1 MKNCTNHFYIVFIV
15 ANLIATITFGQVTKQ
30 EVSEH
35 LIELELVDAKYLHE
49 GSFNLETINKKD
61 FIPEVQLFDFVYD
74 THPIISKIRVASYQN
89 ELFVLPSDF
98 SLLLDK
104 TGAKLSDIQFFNL
117 LLNAVLGES
126 DMIENIY
133 QKDETFLSREFSYH
147 ATTWEEINGIRK
159 KWSLSK
165 KGDRF
170 DIIRV
175 EILEI
180 FYGTFIRR
188 NDIGTPGIGNVSY
201 INFTHVS
208 KFEKGQVRF
217 PVSIINND
225 GEKISF
231 IEQGDINDALKTE
244 NVVVVHNDNPTSEVA
259 RTVSVTLS
267 TFTPFSNVTVTIDI
281 EQSGLTHQIY
291 NEVHTVNA
299 LGSRTFNVVLDP
311 TIHTGKYTL
320 TADGLVF
327 TIVRSFFVYRTRTGA
342 LPNETDYQY
351 RIYYGSQFTDF
362 DIDEINSL
370 VTDKESVL
378 TNVYNAVINQW
389 GFPSPKSIDADNF
402 LDQYFGSFD
411 NYFARRIMNCPN
423 IEFGYFYAGLPR
435 IEYYVSN
442 SSYTDALEFMH
453 AADVHEFLHSVQYT
467 YPDIFCNWTGS
478 TQEPYY
484 SEPTPHRN
492 YIIEGQARF
501 LQTVYLNTIDP
512 DNNAEFE
519 FNSMYWQQSVNY
531 LIGFPMIGM
540 LPGLSRG
547 LGLLS
552 YDYAIFW
559 RFLYENNNPSG
570 SDAARL
576 SIITEV
582 LDEVTGTN
590 PITGAKIA
598 FDNALSN
605 IGGNYD
611 SYAEAKKD
619 FAKRIYLNDSAYG
632 LWNPCP
638 SDAFY
643 PKPDITKDGTLVNE
657 TIEETDEI
665 PFFAGIDFM
674 EFDIDDDIDAVKF
687 TFDRDPNN
695 NGHGDFYVNLLLL
708 DNTDFTGEIAF
719 DINNAIE
726 EKEFQVKDLVN
737 KVVVVILRLDTDENN
752 ANKADYQVT
761 LEPSEVES
769 VEIAICLDRSGSMQG
784 SYMTA
789 AKNASKT
796 FVDMMQFNDYLAVTS
811 FAASASVNYPFTQL
825 VDEQDKTNAKN
836 AINSIATGGW
846 TSIGSGMQ
854 KSQSELNKG
863 NTDQTQA
870 MLLLSD
876 GYENEPPYVS
886 NVIPT
891 IPGNTDI
898 YTIALGPDS
907 DQTLL
912 NNIAVQTGGFYSY
925 APGASRLNLIYNSIR
940 AKVTGQEVYA
950 SFTESL
956 DQGQT
961 QNHNVFVDGGTTFV
975 IFSLTWSGDELDIE
989 LTDPNGLV
997 IDENSS
1003 DPNVSYTFG
1012 PSYKTFSITNPESGE
1027 YVVNILN
1034 PNKAR
1039 QSTNYNFVVSGE
1051 STLNMS
1057 VTFDKSIYGLNEP
1070 IQVVADITDGTLPV
1084 TGASITAEVTVPAKA
1099 DFIPKGL
1106 ISKEEPE
1113 PDESLIKDE
1122 NGNYYDE
1129 KGELRYEKATLV
1141 LNDNGDG
1148 TYSNSFTNT
1157 NVQGSYSF
1165 DIFASGIAPLSGDF
1179 TRIDNQST
1187 NVTTNQSIVVTQPQ
1201 TGALWESGTSQTVQW
1216 STTNISGNVNIYLS
1230 TDGGSN
1236 YNIPL
1241 ALDTPD
1247 VGTLAVLVP
1256 NIPSDVCRIK
1266 VESVDNSSISG
1277 INPGNFSITAP
1288 PCTQAV
1294 DISENWSL
1302 ISSYVIPNDP
1312 ELELVF
1318 EDISDNLLIMLSKSG
1333 IFWPSQN
1340 INTLGEW
1347 NAVEG
1352 YKIKMA
1358 EQAMLCMNGDI
1369 TEIETVNLIQGANY
1383 LPVLSQNNVV
1393 ATDIFNQ
1400 IEDELI
1406 FAFDLDGAI
1415 YWPEGG
1421 LFDLQVLEPG
1431 KAYLLLLNAEASVT
1445 FGDPDSGK
1453 AITGNKVRTIENS
1466 PWKVA
1471 NTGNAHLISIY
1482 SSAVEG
1488 MNFGDIIGV
1497 FTSDGLCVGLTQY
1510 IGESGNLPLVVYGND
1525 FTTEQINGLVEGE
1538 AITLKVY
1545 DPLTQEASEVYPVW
1559 DSKMPNSGQFVEN
1572 GLSAITSLKAAT
1584 SLEDHSLSNL
1594 AVYPNPNTGLF
1605 TVTGIYDPVEIHVLN
1620 TSGQMIES
1628 FKANQSIEINLSN
1641 LAKGIY
1647 YLKVISELDIRIEK
1661 IIIK

>member
-1 MKNCTNHFYIVFIV
+1 MKTFLKSSNKMYDLVKTIAIAYLM
-15 ANLIATITFGQVTKQ
+15 LISLHTAAQISHGGMPLSFSKPDLQ
-30 EVSEH
+30 EVKFKKMP
-35 LIELELVDAKYLHE
+35 IVDVETLLAEARIRDSLKDQPYRFGYNIDVNFNFQNSGVLDYLDD
-49 GSFNLETINKKD
+49 GTKIWRLGILSSNAVSINL
-61 FIPEVQLFDFVYD
+61 LFDQF
-74 THPIISKIRVASYQN
+74 R
-89 ELFVLPSDF
+89 LPE
-98 SLLLDK
+98 
-104 TGAKLSDIQFFNL
+104 GAKLFIYTNNLTHFLGSFTSENNREDRNFATVPLPGENIIIEYNEPKNVEFSGEFNLIRVTHGFRGMSIFQKGFGDSGDCNINVACPEADSWGDQIRAAVMILRGGSDWCSGSLINNTSNDGTPYVLTANHCFFPNPADVLVVFNWESETCENPSTAPPMNQSINGATTRARWADSDFWLLELDETPPNGFNTYYSGWNRTTNAELMQTVVGIHHPQSDIKKFSWSTGGVTTSGYSGDTGSGETHWRVGSWSGGTTTEGGSSGSPLYDENSRIIGQLHGGFAACGNTL
-117 LLNAVLGES
+117 PDWYGKLGISWNGGGTDES
-126 DMIENIY
+126 R
-133 QKDETFLSREFSYH
+133 LSN
-147 ATTWEEINGIRK
+147 W
-159 KWSLSK
+159 
-165 KGDRF
+165 
-170 DIIRV
+170 
-175 EILEI
+175 
-180 FYGTFIRR
+180 
-188 NDIGTPGIGNVSY
+188 
-201 INFTHVS
+201 
-208 KFEKGQVRF
+208 
-217 PVSIINND
+217 
-225 GEKISF
+225 
-231 IEQGDINDALKTE
+231 
-244 NVVVVHNDNPTSEVA
+244 
-259 RTVSVTLS
+259 
-267 TFTPFSNVTVTIDI
+267 
-281 EQSGLTHQIY
+281 
-291 NEVHTVNA
+291 
-299 LGSRTFNVVLDP
+299 LDP
-311 TIHTGKYTL
+311 TGSGVMVL
-320 TADGLVF
+320 DGF
-327 TIVRSFFVYRTRTGA
+327 
-342 LPNETDYQY
+342 N
-351 RIYYGSQFTDF
+351 
-362 DIDEINSL
+362 
-370 VTDKESVL
+370 
-378 TNVYNAVINQW
+378 
-389 GFPSPKSIDADNF
+389 
-402 LDQYFGSFD
+402 
-411 NYFARRIMNCPN
+411 PN
-423 IEFGYFYAGLPR
+423 I
-435 IEYYVSN
+435 
-442 SSYTDALEFMH
+442 
-453 AADVHEFLHSVQYT
+453 
-467 YPDIFCNWTGS
+467 
-478 TQEPYY
+478 
-484 SEPTPHRN
+484 
-492 YIIEGQARF
+492 
-501 LQTVYLNTIDP
+501 
-512 DNNAEFE
+512 
-519 FNSMYWQQSVNY
+519 QS
-531 LIGFPMIGM
+531 
-540 LPGLSRG
+540 
-547 LGLLS
+547 
-552 YDYAIFW
+552 
-559 RFLYENNNPSG
+559 
-570 SDAARL
+570 
-576 SIITEV
+576 
-582 LDEVTGTN
+582 
-590 PITGAKIA
+590 
-598 FDNALSN
+598 
-605 IGGNYD
+605 
-611 SYAEAKKD
+611 
-619 FAKRIYLNDSAYG
+619 
-632 LWNPCP
+632 
-638 SDAFY
+638 
-643 PKPDITKDGTLVNE
+643 
-657 TIEETDEI
+657 
-665 PFFAGIDFM
+665 
-674 EFDIDDDIDAVKF
+674 
-687 TFDRDPNN
+687 
-695 NGHGDFYVNLLLL
+695 
-708 DNTDFTGEIAF
+708 
-719 DINNAIE
+719 
-726 EKEFQVKDLVN
+726 
-737 KVVVVILRLDTDENN
+737 
-752 ANKADYQVT
+752 
-761 LEPSEVES
+761 S

-784 SYMTA
+784 GYMTA

-1538 AITLKVY
+1538 AITLKV
-1545 DPLTQEASEVYPVW
+1545 S
-1559 DSKMPNSGQFVEN
+1559 
-1572 GLSAITSLKAAT
+1572 SLKAAT

-1605 TVTGIYDPVEIHVLN
+1605 TVTGINEPVVIHVLN

-1628 FKANQSIEINLSN
+1628 LTTNQSIEINLSN

-1647 YLKVISELDIRIEK
+1647 YLKVISEQDVRIEK